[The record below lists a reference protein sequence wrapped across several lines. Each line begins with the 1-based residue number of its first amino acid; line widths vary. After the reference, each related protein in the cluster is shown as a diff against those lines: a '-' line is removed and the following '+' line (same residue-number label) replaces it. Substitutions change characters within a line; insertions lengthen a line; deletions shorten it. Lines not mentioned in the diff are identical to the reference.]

1 MIVDRRYTVPGFLV
15 LLAILTG
22 AGFWIWGGTVD
33 GADPEPAVGEHTAFR
48 HSIVYACGDRETGA
62 QGVAP
67 AEIHG
72 LDAAG
77 IRLHFPDAD
86 GWSVVA
92 NLPEELEVVRQS
104 TLFCA
109 RHAAYRHLGV
119 FEGYVAVY
127 EGPLGGGGAV
137 SQVTDIPVENLS
149 KFYRERLEQSMAF
162 RLQPEGVQAGLRK
175 EMEFPDEAT
184 LHAALENLD
193 ELRQD

>member
-1 MIVDRRYTVPGFLV
+1 MGRRYAVPGFLV

-22 AGFWIWGGTVD
+22 AGFWVWGGTVD
-33 GADPEPAVGEHTAFR
+33 GADPEPVVGEYTAFR
-48 HSIVYACGDRETGA
+48 HEIVYACGDRETGD
-62 QGVAP
+62 QGFAP
-67 AEIHG
+67 VEIHG

-92 NLPEELEVVRQS
+92 NLPEELVVVRQS
-104 TLFCA
+104 VRFCQK
-109 RHAAYRHLGV
+109 HAAYRHLGV

-127 EGPLGGGGAV
+127 EGPLGGGGEV
-137 SQVTDIPVENLS
+137 CQVTDIPVESLPG
-149 KFYRERLEQSMAF
+149 FYRDKLNQAMAF
-162 RLQPEGVQAGLRK
+162 NQQPEEVQAGLRS

-184 LHAALENLD
+184 LHAVMENLD